1 MEGKYNI
8 GEGEALCRCNLLK
21 SPQTPMTKD
30 STSLEQSNDV
40 TITNMKTPKTSTLS
54 YIRQFARVYYTLNGT
69 PFCVMIAN

>member
-1 MEGKYNI
+1 
-8 GEGEALCRCNLLK
+8 
-21 SPQTPMTKD
+21 MTKD

-69 PFCVMIAN
+69 SFCVMIAN